1 MLWWIVIPLLTR
13 RLLSTSYSQGWRTT
27 WDVADLQWPQQVAR
41 QRCSKSRK
49 REVHETSSSGH
60 SLQTQSQQGVGEL
73 TALHHLWCSS
83 AQMHSG
89 LGVWARY
96 MIGIWVLAL
105 GMNGIVWLLA
115 LLVIGIEHTPVII
128 GMVYWHSVW
137 LLSMIIRL
145 LSMNSIWLA
154 FLKAGM
160 WTLDCSELVY

>member
-1 MLWWIVIPLLTR
+1 MNC
-13 RLLSTSYSQGWRTT
+13 
-27 WDVADLQWPQQVAR
+27 D
-41 QRCSKSRK
+41 
-49 REVHETSSSGH
+49 
-60 SLQTQSQQGVGEL
+60 
-73 TALHHLWCSS
+73 SS
-83 AQMHSG
+83 ADSAAFVYFIQSG
-89 LGVWARY
+89 LKNHLGCGWPAVTTASDPAKVQQEGAGKGRSTGHLQVDTLYRRSLNKEWVSWPLFTTCGVPQLRCTVDGVWARY

-115 LLVIGIEHTPVII
+115 LLVIGIEYTPVII

-154 FLKAGM
+154 FLKAGI